1 MCEEMEKLLSD
12 FKLPINTK
20 TTIFLKSFVNDQGG
34 LENFKNKTLKKVKK
48 RAPLAPSLRD
58 GEWFIIFLF

>member
-1 MCEEMEKLLSD
+1 MEKLLSD

-58 GEWFIIFLF
+58 GE